1 MTERQ
6 LHSQGGI
13 EKGKLRLSQTPL
25 GCGQVLTGVALRGDE
40 SRKGEEVSAE
50 CRALQGAITARPT
63 GGRSFHVS
71 ARTRTPDSTNA
82 MEELEAQATPKMQ
95 EPEEQKAQEEVKAR
109 HTRGE
114 GPHVQKKGRG
124 ISSTTLPEA
133 SPIPNPAESRSEEGT
148 RGEGR
153 HDGGR
158 IKAQKGIVQVA
169 GKGRYLQGT
178 NGGIFLREEGPQPNS
193 GPSAFKLSRGGAEK
207 RRDCCQDA
215 QGTQIGK
222 GLVRSIRRGS
232 HRQPEAGESIQ
243 PEQGEGEA
251 RRRADQG
258 AWKTKAWRGL
268 EKCFKR
274 SSHAQATA
282 VKLVPQKKG
291 QTRQPGPGA
300 FSERLTG
307 RSHPRRTKTNLL

>member
-1 MTERQ
+1 M
-6 LHSQGGI
+6 
-13 EKGKLRLSQTPL
+13 
-25 GCGQVLTGVALRGDE
+25 
-40 SRKGEEVSAE
+40 
-50 CRALQGAITARPT
+50 
-63 GGRSFHVS
+63 S

-207 RRDCCQDA
+207 RRDCCQNTGGIKIWKNLA
-215 QGTQIGK
+215 
-222 GLVRSIRRGS
+222 RSFLRGS
-232 HRQPEAGESIQ
+232 HRQPKAGASVQ
-243 PEQGEGEA
+243 PEQGRGEPGI
-251 RRRADQG
+251 RGNQG
-258 AWKTKAWRGL
+258 PWKTKAWRGL
-268 EKCFKR
+268 EKCLKWGSR
-274 SSHAQATA
+274 AQATA
-282 VKLVPQKKG
+282 VELALRKKG
-291 QTRQPGPGA
+291 PAHKPGPGA
-300 FSERLTG
+300 ISKRPTG
-307 RSHPRRTKTNLL
+307 RSHPHRTPIMDPSARASRNHTDTPFMTTLDPPAASNPPSGLASKKWCLHRKQDSARLSSAKGGPRGRK